1 MRHKPHEK
9 QKIKRKPAAKADLL
23 DIWEYVAADDI
34 EQADRLLDAIEI
46 QCQKLSRFPR
56 LGRARDELLPSLR
69 SFPVGNYVV
78 FYRPSKDGIEI
89 IRVLHGRR
97 DVSGVPF

>member
-1 MRHKPHEK
+1 MKNP
-9 QKIKRKPAAKADLL
+9 KIKRKPAAKADLL

-34 EQADRLLDAIEI
+34 EQADRLLDAIGA
-46 QCQKLSRFPR
+46 QCQRLARFPR

>member
-1 MRHKPHEK
+1 MKNR
-9 QKIKRKPAAKADLL
+9 KIKRKRAAKADLL

-34 EQADRLLDAIEI
+34 EQADRLLDAIET
-46 QCQKLSRFPR
+46 QSQKLARFPR

-69 SFPVGNYVV
+69 SFPVGNYVL

>member
-1 MRHKPHEK
+1 MKNK
-9 QKIKRKPAAKADLL
+9 KIKWKPAAKADLL
-23 DIWEYVAADDI
+23 NIWEYVAADDL

-46 QCQKLSRFPR
+46 QCQKLARFPR
-56 LGRARDELLPSLR
+56 LGRARDELRPLLR
-69 SFPVGNYVV
+69 SFPLGNYVV

-97 DVSGVPF
+97 DVSGARF

>member
-1 MRHKPHEK
+1 MKKRRIK
-9 QKIKRKPAAKADLL
+9 QKPAAKADLL
-23 DIWEYVAADDI
+23 DIWLYVASDDI
-34 EQADRLLDAIEI
+34 EQADRLLDAIETH
-46 QCQKLSRFPR
+46 CQRLARFPR

-97 DVSGVPF
+97 DVSGAAF